1 MTAQDLTRLNR
12 DSIGEIREMHPLPTP
27 KLTNVTVTIYHA
39 VRDYI
44 AGWVRKQR
52 TVTVAKCGKISHRN
66 KLFIWL
72 TVTILRFSGGL
83 LRRSVGR
90 ILYSFKASAG
100 V

>member
-1 MTAQDLTRLNR
+1 MLLGR
-12 DSIGEIREMHPLPTP
+12 
-27 KLTNVTVTIYHA
+27 A

-44 AGWVRKQR
+44 AGGVGNLKQR
-52 TVTVAKCGKISHRN
+52 TVTVAKCGEISHRN